1 MQSTENAA
9 FHTPSTK
16 GIPDAN
22 PHTHTHTNTRF
33 LATRVVL
40 QEKAS
45 PAPSFFSSF
54 THVLGSHGGCSASW
68 PHPLSMSADTESTHY
83 PSTHT
88 HTHTDKT
95 HTHTRVH
102 FHLSQS
108 LIRTPL
114 SARHCS
120 PRLRHCVLWDCCRAS
135 QNSTKKVVT
144 AKAAATA
151 VVVSE
156 RVRTCVRVCVCM
168 L

>member
-1 MQSTENAA
+1 MQLSTHRQRRES
-9 FHTPSTK
+9 PMR
-16 GIPDAN
+16 I
-22 PHTHTHTNTRF
+22 HTHTHTHTHTRF

-45 PAPSFFSSF
+45 PTPSFFSSF

-68 PHPLSMSADTESTHY
+68 PHSLSMSADTESTHY

-88 HTHTDKT
+88 HTQTKRTRT
-95 HTHTRVH
+95 HASTSTYHNR
-102 FHLSQS
+102 SY
-108 LIRTPL
+108 
-114 SARHCS
+114 ARHCLRVIVPHDFDTVS
-120 PRLRHCVLWDCCRAS
+120 CGIAVRRRRIPR
-135 QNSTKKVVT
+135 KKVVT

>member
-1 MQSTENAA
+1 MQLSTHRQRRGNLRCE
-9 FHTPSTK
+9 S
-16 GIPDAN
+16 
-22 PHTHTHTNTRF
+22 THTHTDDYLRHASSSRIRLPPPPPFF
-33 LATRVVL
+33 LPHPCLGFARRLLSQQAT
-40 QEKAS
+40 
-45 PAPSFFSSF
+45 PSFY
-54 THVLGSHGGCSASW
+54 LGRHN
-68 PHPLSMSADTESTHY
+68 PHTIRP
-83 PSTHT
+83 HT

-144 AKAAATA
+144 ARAAATA

-156 RVRTCVRVCVCM
+156 RVRTCVRVCV

>member
-22 PHTHTHTNTRF
+22 PHTHTHTRF

-45 PAPSFFSSF
+45 PTPSFFSSF

-68 PHPLSMSADTESTHY
+68 SHPLSMSADTESTHY

-88 HTHTDKT
+88 HSHRQNAHAHTRPLPPIT
-95 HTHTRVH
+95 IAHTHATVCASLFPTTSTLCLVGLLSGVAE
-102 FHLSQS
+102 FHEKSSNSQS
-108 LIRTPL
+108 
-114 SARHCS
+114 SSHS
-120 PRLRHCVLWDCCRAS
+120 S
-135 QNSTKKVVT
+135 S
-144 AKAAATA
+144 
-151 VVVSE
+151 SE
-156 RVRTCVRVCVCM
+156 
-168 L
+168 

>member
-16 GIPDAN
+16 GESPMRI
-22 PHTHTHTNTRF
+22 HTHTHRRLLT
-33 LATRVVL
+33 TRVVL
-40 QEKAS
+40 QDKAS
-45 PAPSFFSSF
+45 PTPTLFPPSPM
-54 THVLGSHGGCSASW
+54 SW
-68 PHPLSMSADTESTHY
+68 VRTAAAEPAGHTLFLSRPTLNPHTIRP
-83 PSTHT
+83 HT

-120 PRLRHCVLWDCCRAS
+120 PRLGHCVLWDCCRAS

-144 AKAAATA
+144 ARAAATA

-156 RVRTCVRVCVCM
+156 RVRTCVCVCAIAQI
-168 L
+168 

>member
-1 MQSTENAA
+1 MQLSTHRQRRES
-9 FHTPSTK
+9 PMR
-16 GIPDAN
+16 I
-22 PHTHTHTNTRF
+22 HTHTHTHDF
-33 LATRVVL
+33 LRH
-40 QEKAS
+40 AS
-45 PAPSFFSSF
+45 SSRKRLPPPPPFFPPSPMSWVRTAAAQPAGHTLFLCRP
-54 THVLGSHGGCSASW
+54 TLN
-68 PHPLSMSADTESTHY
+68 PHTIRPL
-83 PSTHT
+83 
-88 HTHTDKT
+88 THTDKT

-120 PRLRHCVLWDCCRAS
+120 PRLRHCVLWDCCQAS

>member
-1 MQSTENAA
+1 MQLSTHRQRRES
-9 FHTPSTK
+9 PMR
-16 GIPDAN
+16 I
-22 PHTHTHTNTRF
+22 HTHTHTITCDTRRPPGKGF
-33 LATRVVL
+33 PHPL
-40 QEKAS
+40 
-45 PAPSFFSSF
+45 PFSSL

-68 PHPLSMSADTESTHY
+68 PHPHSTSADTESTYY

-88 HTHTDKT
+88 LTHTRPDKT